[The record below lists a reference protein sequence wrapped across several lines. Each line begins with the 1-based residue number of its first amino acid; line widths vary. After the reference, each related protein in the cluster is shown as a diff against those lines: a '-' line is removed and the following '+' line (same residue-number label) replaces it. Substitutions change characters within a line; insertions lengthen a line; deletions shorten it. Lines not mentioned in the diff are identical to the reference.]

1 MDFFMLNM
9 ENLLHCSG
17 IGFGKDLIKTGL
29 ISYISWSL
37 SSLLGPK
44 IGLGCFNPFQ
54 KNIQLS
60 NTLQTWSL

>member
-29 ISYISWSL
+29 ISYIS
-37 SSLLGPK
+37 
-44 IGLGCFNPFQ
+44 
-54 KNIQLS
+54 
-60 NTLQTWSL
+60 